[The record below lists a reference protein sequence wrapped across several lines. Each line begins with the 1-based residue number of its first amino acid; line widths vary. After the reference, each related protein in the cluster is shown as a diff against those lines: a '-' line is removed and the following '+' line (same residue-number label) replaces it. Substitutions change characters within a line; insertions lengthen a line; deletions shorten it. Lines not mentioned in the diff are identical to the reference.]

1 MFLKFSFLSLKFV
14 SVLIKN
20 FKTMKRTV
28 NTILIFILSVG
39 LFSATSSKIESKTG
53 KVAIIS
59 FETEVIDYGTIEQH
73 SDGTRLFA
81 FTNEGD
87 APLLITNVKT
97 SCGCTVPSYS
107 KEPILPGKSG
117 ELKIKYD
124 TKRLGAF
131 TKTIT
136 VTSNAEG
143 GNKILK
149 IKGNIVASK

>member
-1 MFLKFSFLSLKFV
+1 
-14 SVLIKN
+14 
-20 FKTMKRTV
+20 MKRTV

-39 LFSATSSKIESKTG
+39 LFNATSSKIESKTG

-73 SDGTRLFA
+73 SDGARLFA

-107 KEPILPGKSG
+107 KESILPGKSG

>member
-1 MFLKFSFLSLKFV
+1 
-14 SVLIKN
+14 
-20 FKTMKRTV
+20 MKRTV
-28 NTILIFILSVG
+28 NTLLILILSVG
-39 LFSATSSKIESKTG
+39 LFNATSNKVESKPS

-73 SDGTRLFA
+73 SDGERLFA

-124 TKRLGAF
+124 TKRPGAF

-149 IKGNIVASK
+149 IKGNIIASK

>member
-1 MFLKFSFLSLKFV
+1 
-14 SVLIKN
+14 
-20 FKTMKRTV
+20 MKRTL
-28 NTILIFILSVG
+28 NIAILLVLTLG
-39 LFSATSSKIESKTG
+39 LFNAAPAEFYNYDT
-53 KVAIIS
+53 KVAVIK
-59 FETEVIDYGTIEQH
+59 FKTETVDYGTITQN
-73 SDGTRLFA
+73 SDGTRLFS
-81 FTNEGD
+81 FTNTGD
-87 APLLITNVKT
+87 APLLITKVKT

-107 KEPILPGKSG
+107 KTPIMPGESG
-117 ELKIKYD
+117 ELSIKYD

>member
-1 MFLKFSFLSLKFV
+1 
-14 SVLIKN
+14 
-20 FKTMKRTV
+20 MKRTL
-28 NTILIFILSVG
+28 NIAILLVLTLG
-39 LFSATSSKIESKTG
+39 LFNAAPAEFYNYES
-53 KVAIIS
+53 KVAIIK
-59 FETEVIDYGTIEQH
+59 FKTEIVDYGTITQN
-73 SDGTRLFA
+73 SDGTRLFS
-81 FTNEGD
+81 FTNTGD
-87 APLLITNVKT
+87 APLLITKVKT

-107 KEPILPGKSG
+107 KDPIMPGASG
-117 ELKIKYD
+117 ELSIKYD

>member
-1 MFLKFSFLSLKFV
+1 
-14 SVLIKN
+14 
-20 FKTMKRTV
+20 MKRTV
-28 NTILIFILSVG
+28 NTIMILILSIG
-39 LFSATSSKIESKTG
+39 LFNATSKNIKNDDD

-59 FETEVIDYGTIEQH
+59 FETEIIDYGTIEQH
-73 SDGTRLFA
+73 SDGTRLFTFA
-81 FTNEGD
+81 NEGD
-87 APLLITNVKT
+87 VPLLITKVKT

-107 KEPILPGKSG
+107 KAPILPGETG

>member
-1 MFLKFSFLSLKFV
+1 
-14 SVLIKN
+14 
-20 FKTMKRTV
+20 MKRTV
-28 NTILIFILSVG
+28 NTILILILSVG
-39 LFSATSSKIESKTG
+39 LFNATSNNTVSKG
-53 KVAIIS
+53 KKMAVIK

-73 SDGTRLFA
+73 SDGARLFT

-107 KEPILPGKSG
+107 KAPILPGKTG
-117 ELKIKYD
+117 ELNIKYD

-136 VTSNAEG
+136 VISNAKG